1 MQETLW
7 QKDDFKDLDNCHINI
22 YRNYFSHQESDHF
35 LSQLIDIDWT
45 QSEIV
50 VFGKKHPE
58 PRETAWYGDPGLSY
72 SYSGIKRSAKY
83 WLPFLEEIRDA
94 VQIVAKASFNSVLLN
109 RYRNE
114 KDSVSWHADDEPEL
128 GAHPTIASVSFG
140 ASRKFQ
146 IREKNSKGEIF
157 STFLHHGDL
166 MVMNPPTQAH
176 WLHCVPKT
184 HKASKER
191 VNLTFRKILTVN
203 S

>member
-1 MQETLW
+1 ML
-7 QKDDFKDLDNCHINI
+7 
-22 YRNYFSHQESDHF
+22 
-35 LSQLIDIDWT
+35 
-45 QSEIV
+45 
-50 VFGKKHPE
+50 FGNKHSE
-58 PRETAWYGDPGLSY
+58 PRETAWYGDAGLSY
-72 SYSGIKRSAKY
+72 SYSGIKRYAKD
-83 WLPFLEEIRDA
+83 WIPFLEEIREE
-94 VQIVAKASFNSVLLN
+94 VQKVARASFNSVLLN

-146 IREKNSKGEIF
+146 IREKNNKGEIF

-166 MVMNPPTQAH
+166 MVMNPPTQAY

-191 VNLTFRKILTVN
+191 VNLTFRKILKVN